1 MEKVISLCNER
12 LSDGTRTFKIE
23 EAEPMETSYGMDLY
37 QEIFGVEGPQRMAGR
52 TARLLHWLTLGQNK
66 TFEPCRCAEQV
77 VQISNLRVEPKTCP
91 TSSSIQSCR

>member
-23 EAEPMETSYGMDLY
+23 EAEPMETSYGMELY

-52 TARLLHWLTLGQNK
+52 TCSSSSLA
-66 TFEPCRCAEQV
+66 
-77 VQISNLRVEPKTCP
+77 NLRSE
-91 TSSSIQSCR
+91 